1 MDQFIRNAQD
11 QALVDWV
18 AGLAARLAE
27 NSAAYDDGGRFVD
40 GQIRLLH
47 KAGYSALTAPA
58 EYGGRG
64 ASLYELLLAQERLAQ
79 GDAAAALVM
88 GWHLGITQSLRDT
101 QAWPDELYRAFCEQ
115 CAAQGALVN
124 SCATEPE
131 TGSPSRGG
139 RPSTVATKADGGFV
153 LRGHKTWATGSP
165 MLTHIIV
172 TAFVPE
178 LDRVGEFLIL
188 QGAPGLVLSESWDS
202 MSMRGTGSHT
212 FELRDVFV
220 PDERALDFVAPGQKM
235 RRSSDGGGWLLHIP
249 ATYLGV
255 ANVARRYALQF
266 AASHSPSSMQGKPIS
281 TIAQVREKLGRI
293 EVLRDTARTLLYT
306 TAARYDAA
314 PTREQRQG
322 MRAELGLAKYAAT
335 NAAVDMVD
343 LAMRVVG
350 GNSLLRSTPLE
361 RAYRDVRAGLH
372 NPPMDDVTLNILA
385 ERALASVAPEE

>member
-1 MDQFIRNAQD
+1 MDPFVRNAEE

-27 NSAAYDDGGRFVD
+27 NSAAYDNSGTFVD
-40 GQIRLLH
+40 GQIRILH
-47 KAGYSALTAPA
+47 QAGYSALTAPR
-58 EYGGRG
+58 EFGGRG
-64 ASLYELLLAQERLAQ
+64 AALYPFLLAQERLAE

-88 GWHLGITQSLRDT
+88 GWHLGITQSLRET
-101 QAWPDELYRAFCEQ
+101 RAWPDELYRSFCEQ
-115 CAAQGALVN
+115 CAAIGALVN

-139 RPSTVATKADGGFV
+139 RPTTTARKVDGGF
-153 LRGHKTWATGSP
+153 LINGHKTWATGSP
-165 MLTHIIV
+165 LLTHIIV

-178 LDRVGEFLIL
+178 QDRVGEFLLL
-188 QGAPGLVLSESWDS
+188 QGTHGLTLSESWDS

-235 RRSSDGGGWLLHIP
+235 RRSSDGSGWMLHIP
-249 ATYLGV
+249 ATYLGI
-255 ANVARRYALQF
+255 ANVARRYALSF
-266 AASHSPSSMQGKPIS
+266 AGTHSPTSLQGK
-281 TIAQVREKLGRI
+281 TIATIPQVREKLGRI
-293 EVLRDTARTLLYT
+293 EVLRDTSRTMLYT
-306 TAARYDAA
+306 TAARYDEAA
-314 PTREQRQG
+314 ERETRQG
-322 MRAELGLAKYAAT
+322 MRAELGLAKYVAT
-335 NAAVDMVD
+335 NAAVEMVD

-385 ERALASVAPEE
+385 ERALTAPEK